1 MKRLFLL
8 WTLIFSF
15 ISVPGLALIH
25 DVAHPFHAHLHD
37 HQHSHHDPH
46 THTDHSQQ
54 QAHHDHHHHLL
65 SGFHDA
71 LETWLCELYEVTSTT
86 AVTDRAYLLLSDF
99 PLYTAYALPSWVK
112 VYSPGFYPDFWGR
125 APPLALI

>member
-1 MKRLFLL
+1 MKKHFLL

-37 HQHSHHDPH
+37 HQHSHA
-46 THTDHSQQ
+46 DHSQQ
-54 QAHHDHHHHLL
+54 QAHHDHHHHHFL

-86 AVTDRAYLLLSDF
+86 AVIDRTFPLLSDF
-99 PLYTAYALPSWVK
+99 AIYTAYAPPSWVK
-112 VYSPGFYPDFWGR
+112 VYSPGFYPDFLGR